1 MKKKKSQ
8 LKKLSSMVVSMWQS
22 LKWDPD
28 GLDPEAAVTTTVAAL
43 TRLNLLLDSLPT
55 AEFSASSET
64 WGTSVS
70 LLLALGE

>member
-1 MKKKKSQ
+1 
-8 LKKLSSMVVSMWQS
+8 MVVSMWQS

-28 GLDPEAAVTTTVAAL
+28 GLDPEATVTTTVAAL

-55 AEFSASSET
+55 PEFSASSET
-64 WGTSVS
+64 WRTSVS